1 MTRLRD
7 YYYNEYMML
16 LQNKVQKQ
24 RQEIEQRSQAMN
36 EKENRKVKTF
46 FFEEGGAIIRL
57 FL

>member
-24 RQEIEQRSQAMN
+24 RQEIEQRSQDMN

-46 FFEEGGAIIRL
+46 FF
-57 FL
+57 